1 MLTTAVKR
9 PSTLRSGHPVSSDF
23 PGADN
28 GGVADSNRISDP
40 RVMRAL
46 AHPARIEIVE
56 YLNTTGEVVTAT
68 ECARMVG
75 LSPSATSYHLREL
88 AKYGLV
94 EQAPSRGDGRER
106 LWRGTSAHVHVA
118 ALDGEPETKAAERA
132 LVDLYLDRDARRLE
146 EWLDRQHEEPVEWQ
160 EVSVIMGN
168 TLLMTVDEL
177 RVLTARVRD
186 LVEPYQLRNRRADA
200 PADAREVRADFVAFP
215 VVDKSHN

>member
-9 PSTLRSGHPVSSDF
+9 PITLRRRHRWSTHF
-23 PGADN
+23 PSADN
-28 GGVADSNRISDP
+28 GSVADNRISDP

-56 YLNTTGEVVTAT
+56 YLNSTGEVVTAT

-106 LWRGTSAHVHVA
+106 VWRGTSAHVSIA
-118 ALDGEPETKAAERA
+118 GEDREPETRAAERA
-132 LVDLYLDRDARRLE
+132 LVSLYLDRDARRLE
-146 EWLDRQHEEPVEWQ
+146 EWLDRHDEEPVAWQ
-160 EVSVIMGN
+160 QAGGIMGS

-177 RVLTARVRD
+177 TALSEKVRE
-186 LVEPYQLRNRRADA
+186 LVEPYQLRTRRASPPDG
-200 PADAREVRADFVAFP
+200 AREVRISYTAYP
-215 VVDKSHN
+215 VPEKTDK